1 MAPLGIIPSGKTR
14 SFADLGRRD
23 SLRSTIW
30 AIWNGAI
37 WNRPSWADALLARRL
52 LAAALTALAL
62 VLFLRGD
69 PGSAHTEVM
78 VARRDLPPGHLLEAT
93 DLRAAPVESG
103 TLPVGAIGDSA
114 VLVGATLT
122 GAMRTGEVFTDLR
135 IVGPRLAAV
144 AAGTDDARIVPIRL
158 ADTAVAE
165 ILRAGDRVDVIG
177 AEEQSGPSARPARLL
192 AINAAVVLVSGLG
205 DRRSVPERVVL
216 VAMDAEHATAV
227 AAASLRTA
235 LTVVFH

>member
-1 MAPLGIIPSGKTR
+1 MAPLGITLSGKTR
-14 SFADLGRRD
+14 SFADLGRGD
-23 SLRSTIW
+23 TLRS
-30 AIWNGAI
+30 AI
-37 WNRPSWADALLARRL
+37 WNRPPWADALLARRL
-52 LAAALTALAL
+52 LAAALTALAI

-69 PGSAHTEVM
+69 PGSARAEVV
-78 VARRDLPPGHLLEAT
+78 VAGRDLPPGHLLEAT
-93 DLRAAPVESG
+93 DLRSTHLESG
-103 TLPVGAIGDSA
+103 ALPAGAVDDIA

-144 AAGTDDARIVPIRL
+144 ATGAGDARIVPIRL

-177 AEEQSGPSARPARLL
+177 AEEQGGPGTRPARLL
-192 AINAAVVLVSGLG
+192 AINAAVVLVSGPG
-205 DRRSVPERVVL
+205 DRRGAPERVVL

>member
-1 MAPLGIIPSGKTR
+1 MASLGIIPSGKTR
-14 SFADLGRRD
+14 SFGDLGRGD
-23 SLRSTIW
+23 ALRS
-30 AIWNGAI
+30 AL
-37 WNRPSWADALLARRL
+37 WNRPPWADALLARRL
-52 LAAALTALAL
+52 LAAALAALAII
-62 VLFLRGD
+62 LFLRGD
-69 PGSAHTEVM
+69 PSSARAQVV
-78 VARRDLPPGHLLEAT
+78 VAGRDLPPGHLLEAT
-93 DLRAAPVESG
+93 DLRSTHLESAA
-103 TLPVGAIGDSA
+103 LPAGAVDDTA

-144 AAGTDDARIVPIRL
+144 ATGADNARIVPIRL

-177 AEEQSGPSARPARLL
+177 AEEQSGPGTRPARLL
-192 AINAAVVLVSGLG
+192 AINAAVVLVSGPG
-205 DRRSVPERVVL
+205 DRRGAPERVVL